1 MLRLV
6 FSRGAV
12 SIWNNQKG
20 PVFWYAAGVPGPFY
34 VNTEKLIGKDVA
46 DKLLSDI
53 NGILQKS
60 GSAAEK
66 AEELDHLVMGVYSSH
81 EEFQR
86 IVKSMVKKGED
97 FSYDCVSGGERRDWF
112 FSIPFS
118 HEVGKDHLYIFKDMT
133 VFRRKCEGSGSHD
146 GVNALH
152 IADLIN
158 NAASYFDKWLPA
170 VAKNNMNIVGTI
182 SVINRGNVGM
192 DRLSEAGV
200 RSCALKCINVSF
212 FLELAQKNLISQST
226 YEEIQAYFDSKEE
239 WAKRYILSNPAL
251 FNVKELDAKSK
262 ERLEQFVS
270 NDPWNLKDYAPE
282 TFAKL
287 KF

>member
-1 MLRLV
+1 
-6 FSRGAV
+6 
-12 SIWNNQKG
+12 
-20 PVFWYAAGVPGPFY
+20 
-34 VNTEKLIGKDVA
+34 
-46 DKLLSDI
+46 
-53 NGILQKS
+53 
-60 GSAAEK
+60 
-66 AEELDHLVMGVYSSH
+66 
-81 EEFQR
+81 
-86 IVKSMVKKGED
+86 
-97 FSYDCVSGGERRDWF
+97 
-112 FSIPFS
+112 
-118 HEVGKDHLYIFKDMT
+118 
-133 VFRRKCEGSGSHD
+133 
-146 GVNALH
+146 
-152 IADLIN
+152 
-158 NAASYFDKWLPA
+158 